1 MLMEISATPGR
12 SRRWVYAA
20 LVIAIIAL
28 AGFTEWEMGRVLICK
43 CGYVKLWHGV
53 VASSENSQHL
63 SDWYTFSH
71 VIHGFAFYGTLAL
84 IASRFRRRGIGFSR
98 GLRLVIATI
107 AESAWE
113 VFENS
118 SFIINRYREVTISLD
133 YFGDSVI
140 NSTADIAFMALGFWL
155 AMRLPVWATVLLT
168 VLMELAVG
176 YWIRDNLTLNIIML
190 LYPFPAI
197 LRWQQGG

>member
-1 MLMEISATPGR
+1 MLRFSAFLRTPF
-12 SRRWVYAA
+12 WFFAA
-20 LVIAIIAL
+20 AIIAIIAL
-28 AGFTEWEMGRVLICK
+28 VGFIEFEMGRILICK
-43 CGYVKLWHGV
+43 CGYIKLWHGV

-71 VIHGFAFYGTLAL
+71 IIHGFAFYGILAL
-84 IASRFRRRGIGFSR
+84 VASRLRRRGIELSL

-118 SFIINRYREVTISLD
+118 SFIINRYRSVTISLD

-155 AMRLPVWATVLLT
+155 AMRLPLWATLVLT
-168 VLMELAVG
+168 ALMEAAVA
-176 YWIRDNLTLNIIML
+176 YWIRDNLALNIIML

>member
-1 MLMEISATPGR
+1 MRLHQILA
-12 SRRWVYAA
+12 RRGGKFRELAA
-20 LVIAIIAL
+20 
-28 AGFTEWEMGRVLICK
+28 
-43 CGYVKLWHGV
+43 
-53 VASSENSQHL
+53 HL

-71 VIHGFAFYGTLAL
+71 VIHGFAFYGILAL
-84 IASRFRRRGIGFSR
+84 AALRLRRRGIELSL
-98 GLRLVIATI
+98 GLRLAIATI

-113 VFENS
+113 VFENTP
-118 SFIINRYREVTISLD
+118 FIINRYRAVTISLD

-140 NSTADIAFMALGFWL
+140 NSTADIAFMVLGFWL
-155 AMRLPVWATVLLT
+155 AMRLPVRATLVLT
-168 VLMELAVG
+168 ALMEFAVG

>member
-1 MLMEISATPGR
+1 MFIPGKR
-12 SRRWVYAA
+12 VRWGIYAVA
-20 LVIAIIAL
+20 VIAIIAL
-28 AGFTEWEMGRVLICK
+28 AGFIEFEMGRVLICK
-43 CGYVKLWHGV
+43 CGFVRPWHGV

-71 VIHGFAFYGTLAL
+71 VIHGFAFYGILAL
-84 IASRFRRRGIGFSR
+84 IASRLRRRGIALSW
-98 GLRLVIATI
+98 GLRLVFATI

-118 SFIINRYREVTISLD
+118 AFIINRYREVTISLD

-140 NSTADIAFMALGFWL
+140 NSTADIAFMVLGFWL
-155 AMRLPVWATVLLT
+155 ASRLPIWATIALT
-168 VLMELAVG
+168 VLMEIFVG

-190 LYPFPAI
+190 LYPFPAL

>member
-1 MLMEISATPGR
+1 MGISATFGSRGR
-12 SRRWVYAA
+12 WAYAA

-28 AGFTEWEMGRVLICK
+28 AGFAEWEMGRVLICK

-53 VASSENSQHL
+53 AASSENSQHL
-63 SDWYTFSH
+63 ADWYTFSH
-71 VIHGFAFYGTLAL
+71 VIHGFALYGILAL
-84 IASRFRRRGIGFSR
+84 VASRFRRRGVDCSI
-98 GLRLVIATI
+98 GLRLAIATF

-113 VFENS
+113 VFENTP
-118 SFIINRYREVTISLD
+118 FIINRYRAVTISLD
-133 YFGDSVI
+133 YFGDSVV

-155 AMRLPVWATVLLT
+155 AMRLPLWATIALAAA
-168 VLMELAVG
+168 MEVAVG